1 MVSMPAEDTDVSAE
15 RDYAL
20 HLARRILDQASQAL
34 MEGRAGSIRIPR
46 TDPLFG
52 AVCARSLQLLA
63 DRLGQPQAPE
73 TPHNQTPNR
82 KSPDAINIR
91 TNSKEQQS

>member
-1 MVSMPAEDTDVSAE
+1 MSRPAEDTDVSAE

-34 MEGRAGSIRIPR
+34 MEGRAGSPR

-91 TNSKEQQS
+91 ANSKEQQS

>member
-1 MVSMPAEDTDVSAE
+1 MVSRPAEDTDVSAE

-63 DRLGQPQAPE
+63 DRLGPPQAPA
-73 TPHNQTPNR
+73 TFHSQKPNR

-91 TNSKEQQS
+91 AYNKERQS

>member
-1 MVSMPAEDTDVSAE
+1 MSAE

-46 TDPLFG
+46 TEPLFG

-63 DRLGQPQAPE
+63 DRLGQPRTPE
-73 TPHNQTPNR
+73 TPHNQKPNR

-91 TNSKEQQS
+91 AYNKERQS

>member
-1 MVSMPAEDTDVSAE
+1 MSMPAEDTDVNAE

-20 HLARRILDQASQAL
+20 HLARRILNQASQAL
-34 MEGRAGSIRIPR
+34 MEGRAGSIHIPR

-63 DRLGQPQAPE
+63 DRLGQPQTPE

-91 TNSKEQQS
+91 ANSKEQKS

>member
-1 MVSMPAEDTDVSAE
+1 
-15 RDYAL
+15 
-20 HLARRILDQASQAL
+20 

-82 KSPDAINIR
+82 KSPDATDIR
-91 TNSKEQQS
+91 ANSKELQS